1 MPENDENT
9 GVTPPVETPTETPSN
24 AVPTTSPIREGDG
37 YGIYWGSGRPRVEAT
52 PTVENGTIKFNE
64 SNYEYTSSGAP
75 MASTLMDSETA
86 LSGDYPLDNDGN
98 YENYV
103 DADSYDGYA
112 KRVSHDTDNIAYRI
126 YDHDYSPESAE
137 YGVYINN
144 SFTQTAT
151 IVVGQVKKYEVRA
164 RKTKTTVE
172 DGQTVTT
179 VTESWTDDI
188 PGLIWVSM
196 DTDKAEI
203 VEGNKI
209 HAIAAGKVEIRI
221 YNNNETGY
229 YARLVLTISNST
241 PQNSFTITV

>member
-9 GVTPPVETPTETPSN
+9 STTTPVSDTPVDTTVYNDETNTEYVS
-24 AVPTTSPIREGDG
+24 A
-37 YGIYWGSGRPRVEAT
+37 
-52 PTVENGTIKFNE
+52 
-64 SNYEYTSSGAP
+64 GAP
-75 MASTLMDSETA
+75 YGVVMSAESA

-144 SFTQTAT
+144 SFTETAT
-151 IVVGQVKKYEVRA
+151 IVVGQVRKYEVRA
-164 RKTKTTVE
+164 RKTETTE
-172 DGQTVTT
+172 EGGQAVTT
-179 VTESWTDDI
+179 ATESWTDDI

-196 DTDKAEI
+196 NPEKAEI
-203 VEGNKI
+203 VEGNKV
-209 HAIAAGKVEIRI
+209 HAIAAGEVEIRI

-229 YARLVLTISNST
+229 YAKLVLTISEST

>member
-1 MPENDENT
+1 MPENNENT
-9 GVTPPVETPTETPSN
+9 GTTPVSDTPVDTTVYKDETNTEYVS
-24 AVPTTSPIREGDG
+24 A
-37 YGIYWGSGRPRVEAT
+37 
-52 PTVENGTIKFNE
+52 
-64 SNYEYTSSGAP
+64 GAP
-75 MASTLMDSETA
+75 YGVVMSAESA

-103 DADSYDGYA
+103 DADSYEGYA

-144 SFTQTAT
+144 AFTETAT
-151 IVVGQVKKYEVRA
+151 IVVGQVRKYEVRA
-164 RKTKTTVE
+164 RKTETTKNE
-172 DGQTVTT
+172 GQSTTT

-196 DTDKAEI
+196 DPKKAEI
-203 VEGNKI
+203 VEGNKV
-209 HAIAAGKVEIRI
+209 HAIAAGEVEIRI

-229 YARLVLTISNST
+229 YAKLVLTISNST